1 MVSARNSLFAW
12 VALGLMSLGAC
23 ADTAPGDSQEG
34 TYANEAEEYVSEPS
48 GEDLIPPE
56 EEEAWLAEEASNAL
70 ESWEGEGELLAA
82 EEPCGLLCRLFGR
95 DNDNSGTGGGDGTAS
110 SADNV
115 FIRGPAPTKQSASRS
130 GPFRVEKYNR
140 GFARHAAFPGGT
152 IHYPANAEAPW
163 ASVAVVPGF
172 VSPESSIGTWGPFLA
187 SHGIVTFTIGTN
199 SGLDQPPARARALL
213 GALEV
218 LRGENTRTG
227 SPLYGKL
234 DVARQAVMGWS
245 MGGGGALTAAEENPS
260 LKAAISMCG
269 WSPLGRFRTMR
280 VPSLMFAGTADVL
293 AGGQSGPFYD
303 SIPNS
308 TPKMLFEIAGAGHSV
323 ANSPSSQS
331 GEIGRYGLSWLK
343 VFLEGDERYRQF
355 LVQRP
360 DSRMATFKHNL

>member
-1 MVSARNSLFAW
+1 MASARKSLFAW
-12 VALGLMSLGAC
+12 MTLGLMGLGAC
-23 ADTAPGDSQEG
+23 ADAAPNDTQDG
-34 TYANEAEEYVSEPS
+34 TFEVREYASEPAGDDLTAS
-48 GEDLIPPE
+48 EGLAGET
-56 EEEAWLAEEASNAL
+56 SNAL
-70 ESWEGEGELLAA
+70 ENWEGEGELLAA
-82 EEPCGLLCRLFGR
+82 EESCGLLCRLFGG
-95 DNDNSGTGGGDGTAS
+95 DDANSDTSFGNESLAS
-110 SADNV
+110 SGDNV
-115 FIRGPAPTKQSASRS
+115 FIRGPAPTKQSASRN
-130 GPFRVEKYNR
+130 GPYRVEKYTR

-218 LRGENTRTG
+218 LRGENTRVG

-234 DVARQAVMGWS
+234 DVSRQAVMGWS
-245 MGGGGALTAAEENPS
+245 MGGGGALTAAEENPW

-269 WSPLGRFRTMR
+269 WSPLGRFRSMR

-308 TPKMLFEIAGAGHSV
+308 TPKLLFEVSGAGHSFS
-323 ANSPSSQS
+323 NSPAFQN